1 MEWLSVREV
10 HISGGI
16 RALSYDRSC
25 NFLYPGNM
33 TGEKIAIEIQKYS
46 SLFSDIRRLGLEV
59 VGCDFFT
66 GAPSE
71 APPEWRSKSSSSSGW
86 LTWEQCRD
94 WSFIANGAFRG
105 GDSKLYDIA
114 TRISHQL
121 RSCEWRVRQL
131 SESYMDQL
139 NAKLK
144 SGNFK
149 SDQRFLDGFTEICYL
164 AAQTFLVD
172 ACTLR
177 DYLIEF
183 YWHVKPTS
191 AANITSIGSLL
202 KHWKKSPPLDSHGLK
217 IQEIS
222 SEGGWLD
229 LLGSYRNLIIHAAP
243 LATAGATLY
252 AVTGV
257 VQLSSSGYLPFVKL
271 PLPSDPGKLKDDRNS
286 GKHFDDP
293 ELRRARFYNI
303 IESAEAASALDSL
316 SYANSCLEKLSIWAA
331 SLAELSPVEAEM
343 PVIVP
348 IAGSLKIT

>member
-1 MEWLSVREV
+1 MEWLAAREV

-16 RALSYDRSC
+16 RVLSYGGSC
-25 NFLYPGNM
+25 NFLYPGDM
-33 TGEKIAIEIQKYS
+33 TGEKKAIQIQTYT

-66 GAPSE
+66 GPHSHAR
-71 APPEWRSKSSSSSGW
+71 PEWRIKSSLGSDW
-86 LTWEQCRD
+86 LTWDQGRD
-94 WSFIANGAFRG
+94 WSFIAHGAFKK

-139 NAKLK
+139 NAKLQ
-144 SGNFK
+144 SGDFK
-149 SDQRFLDGFTEICYL
+149 DGQRFLDGFTELCYL
-164 AAQTFLVD
+164 AAQTFLID

-183 YWHVKPTS
+183 YWHVKPTGS
-191 AANITSIGSLL
+191 AKITSIGSLCS
-202 KHWKKSPPLDSHGLK
+202 HWKKTPPTDPHGLE
-217 IQEIS
+217 IQKIS
-222 SEGGWLD
+222 SPGNWLD
-229 LLGSYRNLIIHAAP
+229 ILGSYRNLIIHAAP

-252 AVTGV
+252 SIAGIVK
-257 VQLSSSGYLPFVKL
+257 LSNSESLPFVKL

-293 ELRRARFYNI
+293 SLRRARFHNI
-303 IESAEAASALDSL
+303 IEKADAVSALDSL
-316 SYANSCLEKLSIWAA
+316 TYANSCLEKLSVWAA
-331 SLAELSPVEAEM
+331 SLAELSPVKGRNSSYC
-343 PVIVP
+343 PYPRLIQN
-348 IAGSLKIT
+348 